1 MRKII
6 TRAHSNVLIDV
17 SDLVQI
23 DFRICAV
30 KQLQFLMFVS
40 SERNAAYDSK
50 LAWKMTVALTGKPV
64 NKK

>member
-1 MRKII
+1 MRKIK

-30 KQLQFLMFVS
+30 KQLQFLMFVYIRAQCRLRLQTCVEDDCGS
-40 SERNAAYDSK
+40 HRQ
-50 LAWKMTVALTGKPV
+50 TGQ
-64 NKK
+64 